1 MKKIVPL
8 LLLTV
13 FIAACSSVMLTGR
26 RQLNLVSDT
35 EVNQMS
41 FQSYKEFIDKAP
53 LSTDKTNTAM
63 VKRVGSRIAAAVES
77 YMKTNGYEKDI
88 QNFAWEYNLV
98 KDKQVNAFCMPGGKV
113 VVYDGILPITQTE
126 TGLAVVLG
134 HEVAHAVARHS
145 SERLSQQMAL
155 QYGGALTGI
164 LTSGKSQAVQQTIG
178 VLYGL
183 GAQVGVLLPYSRTQ
197 ELEADQLGLIF
208 MAMAGYDPNQAV
220 PFWQRM
226 STNSGKS
233 AETSDFLS
241 THPNDAKR
249 ISKIQQNL
257 PGALKY
263 YRPGTTTPATAVKTT
278 TKKK

>member
-26 RQLNLVSDT
+26 KQLNLVSDT
-35 EVNQMS
+35 ELNQMS
-41 FQSYKEFIDKAP
+41 YVQYKKFIDTAP
-53 LSTDKTNTAM
+53 LSVDKNNTAM
-63 VKRVGSRIAAAVES
+63 VKRVGSRVSAAVES
-77 YMKTNGYEKDI
+77 YMKAHGYEKDI

-98 KDKQVNAFCMPGGKV
+98 KDKQINAFCMPGGKV
-113 VVYDGILPITQTE
+113 VVYDGILPVTQTE

-134 HEVAHAVARHS
+134 HEIAHAVARHS
-145 SERLSQQMAL
+145 SERLSQQMAI
-155 QYGGALTGI
+155 QYGGALTGV
-164 LTSGKSQAVQQTIG
+164 LTSGRSQAVQQTIG

-183 GAQVGVLLPYSRTQ
+183 GTQVGVLLPYSRTQ

-208 MAMAGYDPNQAV
+208 MAMAGYDPNQAI

-226 STNSGKS
+226 SANSGKGDS
-233 AETSDFLS
+233 SDFLS
-241 THPNDAKR
+241 THPSDSKR

-257 PGALKY
+257 PEALKY
-263 YRPGTTTPATAVKTT
+263 YRTGTVPSTSVKR
-278 TKKK
+278 